1 LAYINSVNYLVTS
14 RPLLVIAGTT
24 SGVGKTTIS
33 LAIMHA
39 FKNNKGLLV
48 QPFKIGPDF
57 IDPSYHKIITGK
69 ESRTLDAWFM
79 GREGIISTVENAI
92 KDVDIGII
100 EGVMGLFDGMSGRND
115 FASTAYVAKLL
126 DAPILLVV
134 DASKA
139 ARSIA
144 AMIFGYLN
152 FDKKLRVIGVIL
164 NNVAGPKHEK
174 YLMEACKNS
183 LSVPILGIV
192 KRNNDLKMDER
203 HLGLIPSDELE
214 PSKRNK
220 IVRLANEASEEIYY
234 EKILSLLKLRKSKPT
249 KQMSYG
255 SKIPKRVRIAIAL
268 DNSFN
273 FYYNENL
280 AILRNLGAE
289 ITFFSPISDA
299 SIPDRIS
306 GIVLGGGFPE
316 VMADKLNSNQSMIKS
331 IKKAGEQGIPI
342 YAECGG
348 LMYLTKSIAG
358 YKNSKKV
365 FRMVG
370 IVDARTEMTGRLTLN
385 YTNADMNST
394 SFGNI
399 ENIRGHE
406 FHYSK
411 IEDLPSDSKFA
422 YSMKRGIGMDSGK
435 HDGILN
441 YNSLASY
448 MHLHFYDRR
457 FPQSWIR
464 KCIEFQRK

>member
-1 LAYINSVNYLVTS
+1 MTLPTTVI
-14 RPLLVIAGTT
+14 IAGTT
-24 SGVGKTTIS
+24 SGVGKTTIT
-33 LAIMHA
+33 LAVMHA
-39 FKNNKGLLV
+39 FKNKKGLTV

-79 GREGIISTVENAI
+79 GKDGIISTVEDAS

-115 FASTAYVAKLL
+115 FASTAYVAKILN
-126 DAPILLVV
+126 APIILVV
-134 DASKA
+134 DAAKA

-152 FDKKLRVIGVIL
+152 FDKKLKIIGIIL
-164 NNVAGPKHEK
+164 NNISGPKHEK
-174 YLMEACKNS
+174 YLIQACRNS
-183 LSVPILGIV
+183 LNVPILGIV
-192 KRNNDLKMDER
+192 KRDKDLKMDER

-220 IVRLANEASEEIYY
+220 IVRLANKVSEEIYY
-234 EKILSLLKLRKSKPT
+234 DKILSLINLRKSKQT
-249 KQMSYG
+249 KQISEK
-255 SKIPKRVRIAIAL
+255 SKVPKLVKIAVAL

-280 AILRNLGAE
+280 NILRNLGAE
-289 ITFFSPISDA
+289 ITYFSPISDNC
-299 SIPDRIS
+299 IPDGIS

-316 VMADKLNSNQSMIKS
+316 VMADKLNSNQSMLKS
-331 IKKAGEQGIPI
+331 IKKAAEQGIPI
-342 YAECGG
+342 YGECGG
-348 LMYLTKSIAG
+348 LMYLTKSITG
-358 YKNSKKV
+358 YKDSKKV

-370 IVDARTEMTGRLTLN
+370 IVDATTKMTGRLTLN

-394 SFGNI
+394 FGSI
-399 ENIRGHE
+399 KNIRGHE

-411 IEDLPSDSKFA
+411 IEDLPSDSKFV
-422 YSMKRGIGMDSGK
+422 YSMKRGIGMDGGK
-435 HDGILN
+435 HDGILTH
-441 YNSLASY
+441 NSIASY
-448 MHLHFYDRR
+448 MHLHFYDNR
-457 FPQSWIR
+457 FPKMWIK

>member
-1 LAYINSVNYLVTS
+1 LETS
-14 RPLLVIAGTT
+14 RPSLVIAGTT

-39 FKNNKGLLV
+39 FNKKGLRV

-57 IDPSYHKIITGK
+57 IDPSYHKTITEK

-79 GREGIISTVENAI
+79 GKAGIISTVEDAT
-92 KDVDIGII
+92 KDADIGIV

-115 FASTAYVAKLL
+115 FASTAHVAKILN
-126 DAPILLVV
+126 APIILVV
-134 DASKA
+134 DAAKA

-152 FDKKLRVIGVIL
+152 FDKKLKIIGIVL
-164 NNVAGPKHEK
+164 NNVSGPKHEK
-174 YLMEACKNS
+174 YLIEACRNS
-183 LSVPILGIV
+183 LNVPILGIV
-192 KRNNDLKMDER
+192 KRDKDLKMDER

-220 IVRLANEASEEIYY
+220 IVRLANKVSEEIYY
-234 EKILSLLKLRKSKPT
+234 DKILSLINLRKPKLTKPINDKSKVP
-249 KQMSYG
+249 KLV
-255 SKIPKRVRIAIAL
+255 KIAVAL

-280 AILRNLGAE
+280 DTLRNLGAE
-289 ITFFSPISDA
+289 ITYFSPISDNC
-299 SIPDRIS
+299 IPDGIS

-331 IKKAGEQGIPI
+331 IKRAGEQGIPI
-342 YAECGG
+342 YGECGG
-348 LMYLTKSIAG
+348 LMYLTKSITG
-358 YKNSKKV
+358 YKDSKKV

-370 IVDARTEMTGRLTLN
+370 IVDARTKMTGRLTLN

-394 SFGNI
+394 FGNI
-399 ENIRGHE
+399 KNMRGHE

-411 IEDLPSDSKFA
+411 IEDFPSDSKFV
-422 YSMKRGIGMDSGK
+422 YSMKRGVGIDGGK
-435 HDGILN
+435 HDGILIH
-441 YNSLASY
+441 NSLASY
-448 MHLHFYDRR
+448 MHLHFYDNR
-457 FPQSWIR
+457 FPKMWIK
-464 KCIEFQRK
+464 KCIGFQRK

>member
-1 LAYINSVNYLVTS
+1 MVTHHA
-14 RPLLVIAGTT
+14 LLIIAGTT

-39 FKNNKGLLV
+39 LKNKKGLLV

-79 GREGIISTVENAI
+79 GKDGIISTVENATI
-92 KDVDIGII
+92 DVDIGIV

-115 FASTAYVAKLL
+115 FASTAYVAKILN
-126 DAPILLVV
+126 APIILVV

-152 FDKKLRVIGVIL
+152 FDKKLRIIGIIL
-164 NNVAGPKHEK
+164 NNVSGPKHEK
-174 YLMEACKNS
+174 YLVEACRNS
-183 LSVPILGIV
+183 LNVPILGIV
-192 KRNNDLKMDER
+192 KRDKDLKMDER

-220 IVRLANEASEEIYY
+220 IVRLANKVSEEIYY
-234 EKILSLLKLRKSKPT
+234 DKILSLIKLRKSKLT
-249 KQMSYG
+249 KPINDK
-255 SKIPKRVRIAIAL
+255 SKVPKLVKIAVAL

-280 AILRNLGAE
+280 KILRNLGAE
-289 ITFFSPISDA
+289 ITYFSPISDNC
-299 SIPDRIS
+299 IPDGIS

-316 VMADKLNSNQSMIKS
+316 VMADKLNSNQSMLKS

-342 YAECGG
+342 YGECGG
-348 LMYLTKSIAG
+348 LMYLTKSITG
-358 YKNSKKV
+358 YKDSKKV

-370 IVDARTEMTGRLTLN
+370 IVDARTKMTGKLTLN
-385 YTNADMNST
+385 YTDTDMNST
-394 SFGNI
+394 TFGNI
-399 ENIRGHE
+399 KNMRGHE

-411 IEDLPSDSKFA
+411 IEDLPLDSKFV
-422 YSMKRGIGMDSGK
+422 YSMKRGIGIDGSK
-435 HDGILN
+435 HDGILTH
-441 YNSLASY
+441 NSIASY
-448 MHLHFYDRR
+448 MHLHFYDSR
-457 FPQSWIR
+457 FPKMWIK

>member
-1 LAYINSVNYLVTS
+1 MVTS

-33 LAIMHA
+33 LGIMHA
-39 FKNNKGLLV
+39 FKNKKGVVV

-57 IDPSYHKIITGK
+57 IDPSYHKIITRK
-69 ESRTLDAWFM
+69 ESHTLDAWFM
-79 GREGIISTVENAI
+79 GRDGIISTVENAT
-92 KDVDIGII
+92 KDVDIGIV

-115 FASTAYVAKLL
+115 FASTAYVAKIL
-126 DAPILLVV
+126 DAPIILVV
-134 DASKA
+134 DAAKA

-152 FDKKLRVIGVIL
+152 FDKKLRIIGVIL
-164 NNVAGPKHEK
+164 NNVSGPKHEK
-174 YLMEACKNS
+174 YLIEACSNS
-183 LSVPILGIV
+183 LNVPILGIV
-192 KRNNDLKMDER
+192 KRDNYLKMDER

-220 IVRLANEASEEIYY
+220 IMRLANKTSEEIYY
-234 EKILSLLKLRKSKPT
+234 DKILSLIKPRKSKSKLT
-249 KQMSYG
+249 KQISNG
-255 SKIPKRVRIAIAL
+255 RKVPKLVKIAVAL

-280 AILRNLGAE
+280 SVLRKLGAE
-289 ITFFSPISDA
+289 IRFFSPISDT
-299 SIPDRIS
+299 SIPDGIS

-316 VMADKLNSNQSMIKS
+316 VMADKLNSNQSMLKS
-331 IKKAGEQGIPI
+331 IKKAGEQGMPI
-342 YAECGG
+342 YGECGG
-348 LMYLTKSIAG
+348 LMYLTKSITR
-358 YKNSKKV
+358 YKNSKKI

-394 SFGNI
+394 TFGNI
-399 ENIRGHE
+399 ENMRGHE

-411 IEDLPSDSKFA
+411 IVDLPSDTKFI
-422 YSMKRGIGMDSGK
+422 YSMKRGIGIDGGK
-435 HDGILN
+435 HDGILTHN
-441 YNSLASY
+441 TIASY
-448 MHLHFYDRR
+448 MHLHFYDNR
-457 FPQSWIR
+457 FPKMWIK

>member
-1 LAYINSVNYLVTS
+1 MVTHH
-14 RPLLVIAGTT
+14 PLLIIAGTT

-39 FKNNKGLLV
+39 FNKKGLLV

-79 GREGIISTVENAI
+79 DKDGIISTVENATE
-92 KDVDIGII
+92 DVDIGII
-100 EGVMGLFDGMSGRND
+100 EGVMGLFDGMSGKND
-115 FASTAYVAKLL
+115 FASTAYVAKILN
-126 DAPILLVV
+126 APIILVV
-134 DASKA
+134 DAAKA

-152 FDKKLRVIGVIL
+152 FDKKLRIIGIIL
-164 NNVAGPKHEK
+164 NNVSGPKHEK
-174 YLMEACKNS
+174 YLIEACRNS
-183 LSVPILGIV
+183 INVPILGIV
-192 KRNNDLKMDER
+192 KRDKDLKMDER

-220 IVRLANEASEEIYY
+220 IVRLANKVSEDIYY
-234 EKILSLLKLRKSKPT
+234 DKILSLINFRKSKLT
-249 KQMSYG
+249 KPISDG
-255 SKIPKRVRIAIAL
+255 SKVPKLVKIAVAL

-273 FYYNENL
+273 FYYNDNL
-280 AILRNLGAE
+280 NILRNLGAE
-289 ITFFSPISDA
+289 ITYFSPISDNC
-299 SIPDRIS
+299 IPDDIS

-316 VMADKLNSNQSMIKS
+316 VMADKLNSNQSMLKS

-342 YAECGG
+342 YGECGG
-348 LMYLTKSIAG
+348 LMYLTKSITG
-358 YKNSKKV
+358 YKDSKKV

-370 IVDARTEMTGRLTLN
+370 IVDARTKMTGRLTLN

-394 SFGNI
+394 FGNI
-399 ENIRGHE
+399 KNIRGHE

-411 IEDLPSDSKFA
+411 IEDLPSDSKFV
-422 YSMKRGIGMDSGK
+422 YSMKRGIGMDDGK
-435 HDGILN
+435 HDGILTH
-441 YNSLASY
+441 NSIASY
-448 MHLHFYDRR
+448 MHLHFYDNR
-457 FPQSWIR
+457 FPKMWIK

>member
-1 LAYINSVNYLVTS
+1 MDTL

-33 LAIMHA
+33 LAIIHA
-39 FKNNKGLLV
+39 LMNKKGLLV

-79 GREGIISTVENAI
+79 GRDGIISTVENAT
-92 KDVDIGII
+92 KDVDIGVV

-115 FASTAYVAKLL
+115 FASTAYVAKILN
-126 DAPILLVV
+126 APIILVV
-134 DASKA
+134 DAAKA

-152 FDKKLRVIGVIL
+152 FDKKLRIIGIIL
-164 NNVAGPKHEK
+164 NNVSGPKHEK
-174 YLMEACKNS
+174 YLVDACRNS
-183 LSVPILGIV
+183 INVPILGIV
-192 KRNNDLKMDER
+192 KRDKDLKMDER

-220 IVRLANEASEEIYY
+220 IVQLANKVSEEIYY
-234 EKILSLLKLRKSKPT
+234 DKILSLINLRKSKLT
-249 KQMSYG
+249 KPINDK
-255 SKIPKRVRIAIAL
+255 SKVPKLVKIAIAL

-280 AILRNLGAE
+280 KILRNLGAE
-289 ITFFSPISDA
+289 ITYFSPISDNC
-299 SIPDRIS
+299 IPDGFS

-316 VMADKLNSNQSMIKS
+316 VMADKLNSNQSMLKS
-331 IKKAGEQGIPI
+331 VKKAGEQGIPI
-342 YAECGG
+342 YGECGG
-348 LMYLTKSIAG
+348 LMYLTKSITG
-358 YKNSKKV
+358 YKDSKKV

-370 IVDARTEMTGRLTLN
+370 IVDARTKMTGRLTLN
-385 YTNADMNST
+385 YTNADMKST
-394 SFGNI
+394 TFGNI
-399 ENIRGHE
+399 KNMRGHE

-411 IEDLPSDSKFA
+411 IEDLPSDSKFV
-422 YSMKRGIGMDSGK
+422 YSMKRGIGMDGGK
-435 HDGILN
+435 HDGILTH
-441 YNSLASY
+441 NSIASY
-448 MHLHFYDRR
+448 MHLHFYDNR
-457 FPQSWIR
+457 FPKMWIK

>member
-1 LAYINSVNYLVTS
+1 MTLPSIVI
-14 RPLLVIAGTT
+14 IAGTT
-24 SGVGKTTIS
+24 SGVGKTTIT
-33 LAIMHA
+33 LAVMHA
-39 FKNNKGLLV
+39 FKNKKGLTV

-79 GREGIISTVENAI
+79 GKDGIISTVEDAS

-115 FASTAYVAKLL
+115 FASTAYVAKILN
-126 DAPILLVV
+126 APIILVV
-134 DASKA
+134 DAAKA

-152 FDKKLRVIGVIL
+152 FDKKLKIIGIIL
-164 NNVAGPKHEK
+164 NNISGPKHEK
-174 YLMEACKNS
+174 YLIQACRNS
-183 LSVPILGIV
+183 LNVPILGIV
-192 KRNNDLKMDER
+192 KRDKDLKMDER

-220 IVRLANEASEEIYY
+220 ILRLANKVSEEIYY
-234 EKILSLLKLRKSKPT
+234 DKILSLINIRKSKLT
-249 KQMSYG
+249 KPISDN
-255 SKIPKRVRIAIAL
+255 SKVPKLVKIAVAL

-280 AILRNLGAE
+280 NILRNLGAE
-289 ITFFSPISDA
+289 ITYFSPISDNC
-299 SIPDRIS
+299 IPDGIS

-316 VMADKLNSNQSMIKS
+316 VMADKLNSNQSMLKS
-331 IKKAGEQGIPI
+331 IKKAAEQGIPI
-342 YAECGG
+342 YGECGG
-348 LMYLTKSIAG
+348 LMYLTKSITG
-358 YKNSKKV
+358 YKDSKKV

-370 IVDARTEMTGRLTLN
+370 IVDATTKMTGRLTLN

-394 SFGNI
+394 FGSI
-399 ENIRGHE
+399 KNIRGHE

-411 IEDLPSDSKFA
+411 IEDLPSDSKFV
-422 YSMKRGIGMDSGK
+422 YSMKRGIGMDGGK
-435 HDGILN
+435 HDGILTH
-441 YNSLASY
+441 NSIASY
-448 MHLHFYDRR
+448 MHLHFYDNR
-457 FPQSWIR
+457 FPKMWIK

>member
-1 LAYINSVNYLVTS
+1 MVTL
-14 RPLLVIAGTT
+14 RPLLIIAGTT

-39 FKNNKGLLV
+39 LKNKKGILV

-79 GREGIISTVENAI
+79 GKDGIISTVEDATKN
-92 KDVDIGII
+92 VDIGIV

-115 FASTAYVAKLL
+115 FASTAHVAKILN
-126 DAPILLVV
+126 APIILVV

-152 FDKKLRVIGVIL
+152 FDKKLKIIGIIL
-164 NNVAGPKHEK
+164 NNVSGPKHEK
-174 YLMEACKNS
+174 YLIEACRNS
-183 LSVPILGIV
+183 LNVPILGIV
-192 KRNNDLKMDER
+192 KRDKDLKMDER

-220 IVRLANEASEEIYY
+220 IVRLANKVSEEIYY
-234 EKILSLLKLRKSKPT
+234 DKILSLINLRKSKLT
-249 KQMSYG
+249 KQISDK
-255 SKIPKRVRIAIAL
+255 SKVPKLVKIAVAL

-280 AILRNLGAE
+280 KILRNLGAE
-289 ITFFSPISDA
+289 ITYFSPIRDNC
-299 SIPDRIS
+299 IPDGIS

-316 VMADKLNSNQSMIKS
+316 VMADKLNSNQSMLKS

-342 YAECGG
+342 YGECGG
-348 LMYLTKSIAG
+348 LMYLTKSING
-358 YKNSKKV
+358 YKDSKKV

-370 IVDARTEMTGRLTLN
+370 IVDARTKMTGRLTLN
-385 YTNADMNST
+385 YTNADMTST
-394 SFGNI
+394 FGNI
-399 ENIRGHE
+399 KNMRGHE

-411 IEDLPSDSKFA
+411 IEDLPSDSKFI
-422 YSMKRGIGMDSGK
+422 YSMKRGIGVDSGK
-435 HDGILN
+435 HDGILTH
-441 YNSLASY
+441 NSIASY
-448 MHLHFYDRR
+448 MHLHFYDNR
-457 FPQSWIR
+457 FPKMWIK